1 MNPDL
6 SLFRKSVC
14 EFIQGEFVPH
24 QRRWREQHRPDAE
37 AWKATAEIGMLLP
50 DIPEEFG
57 VGEGGSF
64 AYEAIISEELA
75 QAGGHFA
82 SHVHSAV
89 AHYILAY
96 GSPAQKSEWL
106 PRVAREN

>member
-14 EFIQGEFVPH
+14 EFIQGEFAPH